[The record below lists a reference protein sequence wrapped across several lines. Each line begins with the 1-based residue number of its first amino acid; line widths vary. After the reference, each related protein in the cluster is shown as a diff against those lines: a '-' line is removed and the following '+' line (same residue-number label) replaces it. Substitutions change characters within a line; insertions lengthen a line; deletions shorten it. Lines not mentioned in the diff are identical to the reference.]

1 MPFPIMGALMLGSAL
16 AKGLLK
22 GKGEQAKAKED
33 KVAQEL
39 RKKQHEALQARRAAR
54 VGGVQEQLQGVQG
67 SLPEGAP
74 SYAYSPETLAALQE
88 AVPWAPAEG
97 TVADPT
103 KGSGWAL
110 AGGLAEGVGGVAK
123 DILMGQ
129 TEADVPDVAPASMP
143 STPSTPS
150 TPNPFQ
156 PEPIDTAL
164 QAPALTDWSGIFG
177 PQVEEE
183 VG

>member
-22 GKGEQAKAKED
+22 GKQQQAVAGED
-33 KVAQEL
+33 KKAQEL

-110 AGGLAEGVGGVAK
+110 AGGLAEGVGGIAK

-129 TEADVPDVAPASMP
+129 AEEGAPSSSVAPASMELP
-143 STPSTPS
+143 DVV
-150 TPNPFQ
+150 NPFQ

-164 QAPALTDWSGIFG
+164 QAPALTDWSRIFG